1 MPSEAPGSRSR
12 DRLWR
17 VAHDWALWPD
27 RPLTRVYEMV
37 RQTMIDTM
45 QDMES
50 RRFSVHRVILGE
62 IAFNLLRESNRRRSM
77 YDPMGGNQAHDR
89 AFYGVPLVLD
99 RLMDYES
106 RDYGDFRSDMRFLT
120 EHPMVD
126 FVPVVA
132 AIAVRNNL
140 VTLNYTVTVGN
151 TQRSQEYLV
160 SCAELHQEVPRRTP
174 NQEAMA
180 RELEQQYHLVR
191 RRAERERLLGN
202 EPARELSSAAV
213 ADVVQSEAGNVR
225 RGDYGPAVVDA
236 PAPHPLLYDDDQA
249 VADPGS
255 GPYKKSAATPVWTEL
270 SVAWGS

>member
-1 MPSEAPGSRSR
+1 
-12 DRLWR
+12 
-17 VAHDWALWPD
+17 
-27 RPLTRVYEMV
+27 MV
-37 RQTMIDTM
+37 RQTMIETM

-50 RRFSVHRVILGE
+50 RRFSVHHVILGQ
-62 IAFNLLRESNRRRSM
+62 IAFSLLRESNRRRSM
-77 YDPMGGNQAHDR
+77 YEHMGGNQADGR

-132 AIAVRNNL
+132 AIAVRSNP

-151 TQRSQEYLV
+151 AHRSQEHLV
-160 SCAELHQEVPRRTP
+160 SYAELHQEVPRRTP

-191 RRAERERLLGN
+191 RRADRELLLDN
-202 EPARELSSAAV
+202 DPARELAAV

-255 GPYKKSAATPVWTEL
+255 GPYKKSEATPVWTEL
-270 SVAWGS
+270 AVAWES